1 MSERKPLNLDELYGT
16 ARPVIVVWQE
26 KRYELRRP
34 EGMTPVEYSR
44 WTKLQAKTSKLII
57 DDADE
62 MSEEQAHELEEAIHM
77 TLSLVSPE
85 LAEAGLT
92 FAAQVRVLQFYTDE
106 ITRTEKEAAGKESP
120 KNSTGA

>member
-34 EGMTPVEYSR
+34 EAMTPVEYSR

-57 DDADE
+57 DNVDE
-62 MSEEQAHELEEAIHM
+62 MGEQQAEELAEAVQ
-77 TLSLVSPE
+77 LALNLVSPE
-85 LAEAGLT
+85 LAALDLP
-92 FAAQVRVLQFYTDE
+92 FAAQVKVLEFYSEE
-106 ITRTEKEAAGKESP
+106 ITRTEEKVAGDGP
-120 KNSTGA
+120 KN

>member
-16 ARPVIVVWQE
+16 ARPVIVVWQG

-34 EGMTPVEYSR
+34 EAMTPVEYSR
-44 WTKLQAKTSKLII
+44 WTKLQAKTGKLII

-62 MSEEQAHELEEAIHM
+62 MSEEQGQELNEAIKI
-77 TLSLVSPE
+77 TLSLLSPE

-92 FAAQVRVLQFYTDE
+92 FAAQVKVLEFYTGE
-106 ITRTEKEAAGKESP
+106 ITRTEEKDAKDSP